1 MLFRSEYLF
10 LDELPDYA
18 RLKMK
23 PNQINIR
30 YNLNSEFY
38 ATDNIVTS
46 YLQEAGLS
54 FISYSEEK
62 NQLRQKTIE
71 AVMLFGLT
79 GIASVIIYLIVS
91 AIVVKNRMAGY
102 KDRLQLLSNSGAD
115 ADKLIKICMY
125 ECIRESLW
133 FVVLM
138 PLELIISYCVIYRTL
153 K

>member
-1 MLFRSEYLF
+1 MF
-10 LDELPDYA
+10 
-18 RLKMK
+18 
-23 PNQINIR
+23 
-30 YNLNSEFY
+30 
-38 ATDNIVTS
+38 
-46 YLQEAGLS
+46 
-54 FISYSEEK
+54 
-62 NQLRQKTIE
+62 
-71 AVMLFGLT
+71 FGLT

-138 PLELIISYCVIYRTL
+138 PLELIISYCVIRVFL
-153 K
+153 KRM